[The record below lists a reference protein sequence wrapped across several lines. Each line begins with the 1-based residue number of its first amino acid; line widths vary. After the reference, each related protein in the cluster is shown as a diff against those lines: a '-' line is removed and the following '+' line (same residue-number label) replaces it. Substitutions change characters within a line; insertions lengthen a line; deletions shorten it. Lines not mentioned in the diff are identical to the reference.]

1 MRASK
6 STGGRRTRWQ
16 AFRELP
22 VRTQAGILATLGI
35 SLSVIALLIAGVMA
49 MLIAAHEPQP
59 VIARNDSHNAP
70 RAMVR
75 NPAVVPATAEAMGT
89 TGSSTELASSQ
100 SVTMVK
106 PVTITGCLERDAD
119 TFRLKD
125 ATGANAPKAR
135 SWKTG
140 FLKKGAATI
149 EVRDASHRLKLN
161 DHVGK
166 RVSVT
171 GVLIDR
177 EIRARSVQ
185 RVGATCTADSRVKT

>member
-1 MRASK
+1 MRAKK
-6 STGGRRTRWQ
+6 STGGKRRTRWQ

-22 VRTQAGILATLGI
+22 VKTQAGIVAIL
-35 SLSVIALLIAGVMA
+35 VIGVSVMA
-49 MLIAAHEPQP
+49 MLIAGREPKP
-59 VIARNDSHNAP
+59 EIARNDSRSAT
-70 RAMVR
+70 RAAVR
-75 NPAVVPATAEAMGT
+75 DAAVVPANADATAT
-89 TGSSTELASSQ
+89 TGSSVDLASTQ

-106 PVTITGCLERDAD
+106 PVTITGCLERDDD

-125 ATGANAPKAR
+125 TTGANAPKAR

-140 FLKKGAATI
+140 FLKKGATTI

-171 GVLIDR
+171 GVLVDR

-185 RVGATCTADSRVKT
+185 RIAPSCTTDAKIKT

>member
-1 MRASK
+1 VRAKK
-6 STGGRRTRWQ
+6 STGGKRRTRWQ

-22 VRTQAGILATLGI
+22 VKTQAGIVAIL
-35 SLSVIALLIAGVMA
+35 VIGVSVMA
-49 MLIAAHEPQP
+49 MLIAGREPKP
-59 VIARNDSHNAP
+59 EIARNDSRSAT
-70 RAMVR
+70 RA
-75 NPAVVPATAEAMGT
+75 AVVPAIADAAGT
-89 TGSSTELASSQ
+89 TGSSVDLASTQ

-106 PVTITGCLERDAD
+106 PVTITGCLERDDD

-125 ATGANAPKAR
+125 TTGANAPKAR

-140 FLKKGAATI
+140 FLKKGATTI

-171 GVLIDR
+171 GVLVDR

-185 RVGATCTADSRVKT
+185 RIAPSCTTDAKIKT